1 MILLVDDDYDIV
13 LLMKLSLETAGL
25 SVSYFTDPLMA
36 LDTFRQMPSNYDLVI
51 LNIRMPHLNGHEFV
65 RQIKMIRRDVKV
77 ILMSA
82 FELMDAP
89 NSFSNSDIEK
99 FLEKPITLHKLNE
112 IVLEYVKGLIIIK

>member
-1 MILLVDDDYDIV
+1 MILIADDDYDIV
-13 LLMKLSLETAGL
+13 LLMKLSLEKAGL

-36 LDTFRQMPSNYDLVI
+36 LDTFRQTPSNYDLVI
-51 LNIRMPHLNGHEFV
+51 SDIRMPHLNGYEFV

-89 NSFSNSDIEK
+89 NSFSDSDTEK
-99 FLEKPITLHKLNE
+99 FLEEPITLHKLNDT
-112 IVLEYVKGLIIIK
+112 VLEYGELIIVK

>member
-1 MILLVDDDYDIV
+1 MILIVDDDYDIV
-13 LLMKLSLETAGL
+13 LLMKLSLEKAGL

-36 LDTFRQMPSNYDLVI
+36 LETFRHTPSSYDLVI
-51 LNIRMPHLNGHEFV
+51 SDIRMPHLNGYEFV

-77 ILMSA
+77 ILISA

-112 IVLEYVKGLIIIK
+112 IVLEYVRS

>member
-1 MILLVDDDYDIV
+1 MILIVDDDCEIV
-13 LLMKLSLETAGL
+13 LIIKISLEKAGL
-25 SVSYFTDPLMA
+25 SVSCFTDPLMA
-36 LDTFRQMPSNYDLVI
+36 LETIRQTPSDYDLVI
-51 LNIRMPHLNGHEFV
+51 SDIRMPHLNGYEFV

-77 ILMSA
+77 TLMSA

-112 IVLEYVKGLIIIK
+112 IVLEYVRS

>member
-1 MILLVDDDYDIV
+1 MIMILHLIQT
-13 LLMKLSLETAGL
+13 SLEKVGL
-25 SVSYFTDPLMA
+25 SVSSFTDPLMV
-36 LDTFRQMPSNYDLVI
+36 LETFRQTPSRYDLVI
-51 LNIRMPHLNGHEFV
+51 SNIRMPHLNGYEFV

-89 NSFSNSDIEK
+89 NSFPNSDIEK

-112 IVLEYVKGLIIIK
+112 IVLESVRS

>member
-51 LNIRMPHLNGHEFV
+51 LNIRMPHLNGYELV
-65 RQIKMIRRDVKV
+65 QQIKK
-77 ILMSA
+77 
-82 FELMDAP
+82 
-89 NSFSNSDIEK
+89 
-99 FLEKPITLHKLNE
+99 
-112 IVLEYVKGLIIIK
+112 

>member
-1 MILLVDDDYDIV
+1 MILVVDDDHDIV
-13 LLMKLSLETAGL
+13 LIIKTSLEKAGL
-25 SVSYFTDPLMA
+25 SVSSFTDPLMA
-36 LDTFRQMPSNYDLVI
+36 LETIRQTPSDYDLVI
-51 LNIRMPHLNGHEFV
+51 SDIRMPHLNGHEFV

-77 ILMSA
+77 TLMSA

-112 IVLEYVKGLIIIK
+112 IVLEYVRS

>member
-1 MILLVDDDYDIV
+1 MILIVDDDYDIV
-13 LLMKLSLETAGL
+13 LLMKLSLEKAGL

-36 LDTFRQMPSNYDLVI
+36 LDTFRHTPSNYDHVI
-51 LNIRMPHLNGHEFV
+51 SDIRMPHLNGYEFV

-99 FLEKPITLHKLNE
+99 FLEEPITLHKLNDT
-112 IVLEYVKGLIIIK
+112 VLEYVRS

>member
-1 MILLVDDDYDIV
+1 
-13 LLMKLSLETAGL
+13 MKFSLETAGL

-36 LDTFRQMPSNYDLVI
+36 LDTFRQTPSNYDLVI
-51 LNIRMPHLNGHEFV
+51 SDIRMPHLNGYEFV

-89 NSFSNSDIEK
+89 
-99 FLEKPITLHKLNE
+99 TLFQ
-112 IVLEYVKGLIIIK
+112 ILILKNF

>member
-51 LNIRMPHLNGHEFV
+51 LNIRMPHLNGYEFV

-77 ILMSA
+77 TLMSA